1 MTTTNSTTT
10 DSVATNAATTDNNS
24 AAVAPCSLDNQV
36 GLGVD
41 IVEIARMAAIL
52 KRTPRF
58 KSRVFTAEEQA
69 YCNATASPEVHYA
82 TRFAAKEA
90 VLKALGT
97 GFAWGIYDPRSVEV
111 RRNTKGRPFVVLH
124 GSVKELAQQQA
135 VTEVPLS
142 LSYTHTE
149 AVACAMAITN
159 TSTAPLPDED
169 PMAELSRQFKEL
181 RNLLDDFD
189 EKPSAEDAREAFNTR
204 EAFEEDE

>member
-1 MTTTNSTTT
+1 M
-10 DSVATNAATTDNNS
+10 
-24 AAVAPCSLDNQV
+24 
-36 GLGVD
+36 
-41 IVEIARMAAIL
+41 
-52 KRTPRF
+52 
-58 KSRVFTAEEQA
+58 
-69 YCNATASPEVHYA
+69 
-82 TRFAAKEA
+82 
-90 VLKALGT
+90 KALGT

-189 EKPSAEDAREAFNTR
+189 EKPSAEDTCEAFNTR